1 MKVAF
6 LHLHEKLL
14 QLKRGEGMSRVAS
27 EKSGRFRS
35 EASPFQKKCQPSL
48 HTSINEVS
56 IASTSMMRLGGCCS
70 KGFLPRTNYWGFL
83 PGNEADAI
91 DLFNGGTELK
101 IERSRTSPIAHPS
114 PG

>member
-35 EASPFQKKCQPSL
+35 EASPFQKKVPTKLTHVDQ
-48 HTSINEVS
+48 
-56 IASTSMMRLGGCCS
+56 
-70 KGFLPRTNYWGFL
+70 
-83 PGNEADAI
+83 
-91 DLFNGGTELK
+91 
-101 IERSRTSPIAHPS
+101 
-114 PG
+114 